1 MLSHKLPENRRVI
14 VRFDPE
20 DLHAGVHVFDHAG
33 RCLCLAECLDPVGFN
48 DTKAAREHG
57 RVRARYRRTLNR
69 AAKDRERL
77 EDLQDTYG
85 VEPVAAGPGVKP
97 KVVELVQLRQPERNA
112 EAAAGE
118 PRPARTVDR
127 IAGAALRMV
136 RDN

>member
-1 MLSHKLPENRRVI
+1 M
-14 VRFDPE
+14 RFDPE
-20 DLHAGVHVFDHAG
+20 DLHADVHVFDRDDGHW
-33 RCLCLAECLDPVGFN
+33 LCLAQCRDPVGFN

-85 VEPVAAGPGVKP
+85 VEPVAAGPGAKP
-97 KVVELVQLRQPERNA
+97 KVVELVQLRQAERNG
-112 EAAAGE
+112 EAADGGE
-118 PRPARTVDR
+118 PRPARTADR

-136 RDN
+136 RDNS